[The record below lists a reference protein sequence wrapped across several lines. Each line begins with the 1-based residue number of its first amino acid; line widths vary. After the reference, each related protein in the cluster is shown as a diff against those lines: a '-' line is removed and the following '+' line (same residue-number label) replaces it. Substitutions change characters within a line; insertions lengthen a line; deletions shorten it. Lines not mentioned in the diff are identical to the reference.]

1 MKIFSNNYPLCVFQ
15 NSFSLLHSRTAVKNC
30 KIYLFIFFFKFSSS
44 SFLYSFIYKYNF
56 SRQNKKKLIF
66 IINLN
71 LNYIF
76 EIFQNFSVL
85 RSFRNLKNAT
95 IFFFVRISLFWIQL
109 NSPVRYT
116 IALELYIYT
125 HTCVYVSCLFG
136 ILGIDTNQLTVI
148 PVDKRAIFCLPRT
161 LFIHIVEN
169 CFTIRAKKISGINVN
184 SFLRVIGT
192 CLSCA

>member
-125 HTCVYVSCLFG
+125 HTCVCTCHVCLVYLASTRINLLLLLLTNERSFVC
-136 ILGIDTNQLTVI
+136 LGRYLS
-148 PVDKRAIFCLPRT
+148 T
-161 LFIHIVEN
+161 L
-169 CFTIRAKKISGINVN
+169 
-184 SFLRVIGT
+184 
-192 CLSCA
+192 